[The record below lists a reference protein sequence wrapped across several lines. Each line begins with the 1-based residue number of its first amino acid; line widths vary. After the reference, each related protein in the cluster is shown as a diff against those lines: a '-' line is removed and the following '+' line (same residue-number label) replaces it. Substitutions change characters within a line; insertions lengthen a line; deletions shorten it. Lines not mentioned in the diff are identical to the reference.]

1 MLSII
6 IPTLNEEE
14 YLPILLRSIKK
25 QSYKDYEIII
35 ADAGSTDETLEIA
48 KKYGCKITGGGHP
61 GRGRNM
67 GVKRA
72 KGDLLLFLD
81 ADAELPRKFLVRFLR
96 ECERRQF
103 DIAGCALKIKNRR
116 KIYRLIEKLYSLYFT
131 STQKFYPHA
140 TNCIFIEASLHEAIG
155 GFDENILLGEDFMYV
170 RAAAKK
176 GRFGFISNI
185 YFYASPRRAEDD
197 MTKLITQYLLAEGY
211 MTFIGPIRS
220 DIFKYRFGYSVTEK
234 NRGVISW
241 MNDKEMGELY
251 TFILRALKKDVSPS
265 QFKNI
270 FNPHIKTFL
279 KKIEKKNEEKSIF

>member
-14 YLPILLRSIKK
+14 YLPILLRSIKR
-25 QSYKDYEIII
+25 QAYKDYEIII
-35 ADAGSTDETLEIA
+35 ADAGSADRTLEIA
-48 KKYGCKITGGGHP
+48 EKYGCKITDGGHP
-61 GRGRNM
+61 GRGRNI
-67 GVKRA
+67 GAKRA

-81 ADAELPRKFLVRFLR
+81 ADAELPRKFLIRFLK
-96 ECERRQF
+96 ECERRRL
-103 DIAGCALKIKNRR
+103 DIAGCALKIKSRK
-116 KIYRLIEKLYSLYFT
+116 KIYRLIEKLYSSYFT

-140 TNCIFIEASLHEAIG
+140 TNCIFVETSLHETIG
-155 GFDENILLGEDFMYV
+155 GFDEKILLGEDFMYV

-176 GRFGFISNI
+176 GKFGFISNI
-185 YFYASPRRAEDD
+185 YFYASPRRAEGD
-197 MTKLITQYLLAEGY
+197 MTKLIIQYLLAEGH

-220 DIFKYRFGYSVTEK
+220 DIFKYRFGHSVTKK

-251 TFILRALKKDVSPS
+251 AFILRALKKDVPSS

-270 FNPHIKTFL
+270 FTPRIKTFW
-279 KKIEKKNEEKSIF
+279 KRIEKINI